1 MIALTGSEGYLQI
14 AAGFFSRW
22 LKQKKRPRG
31 VDLSDDTRMRRDFMT
46 EMMARNP
53 DAFASE
59 LDVQSMMHCFPSR
72 F

>member
-1 MIALTGSEGYLQI
+1 MTTLTRPQGFLQKV
-14 AAGFFSRW
+14 AGFVARSRPSA
-22 LKQKKRPRG
+22 QPRAATR
-31 VDLSDDTRMRRDFMT
+31 DDTVLRREFVA